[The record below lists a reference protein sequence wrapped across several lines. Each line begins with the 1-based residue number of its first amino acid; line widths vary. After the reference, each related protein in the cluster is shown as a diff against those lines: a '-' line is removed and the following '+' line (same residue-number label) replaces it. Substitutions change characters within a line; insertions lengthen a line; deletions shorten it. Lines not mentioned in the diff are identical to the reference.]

1 MGYTFLFRMSVYKVI
16 KICSFISALLHAQ
29 NYRAV
34 EERVHT
40 MGERTQHVELLS
52 HCKYGVCYNAL
63 TQRQL
68 LCHVCIACSRNII
81 VQAKTTSLSGK
92 MIEIA
97 RIEVLTAVLLK
108 LKVFW
113 DVTPRRLVISYRSS
127 GAL

>member
-1 MGYTFLFRMSVYKVI
+1 VCKMI
-16 KICSFISALLHAQ
+16 KIFSYISALLHAQ
-29 NYRAV
+29 NHRAA

-40 MGERTQHVELLS
+40 MSERPQHVELLS
-52 HCKYGVCYNAL
+52 HCKYVVCYNAV

-68 LCHVCIACSRNII
+68 LCHVCIACGRNII

-113 DVTPRRLVISYRSS
+113 DVTPSQLVISY
-127 GAL
+127 